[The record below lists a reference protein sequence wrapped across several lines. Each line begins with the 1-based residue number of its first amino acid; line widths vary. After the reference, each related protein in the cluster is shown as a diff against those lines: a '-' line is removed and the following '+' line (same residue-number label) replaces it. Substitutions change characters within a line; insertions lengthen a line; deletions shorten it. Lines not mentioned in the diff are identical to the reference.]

1 MKPVPFLDLGLQYQN
16 HRAEIDRAIAE
27 VIESSAFI
35 GGRFVER
42 FEKRFAGFCGAK
54 RAVGVANGT
63 CALFLILQALG
74 IGPDDEVILPA
85 NTFIATA
92 EAVSACGARVVFAD
106 VDPDSYNLDPASCA
120 AMISPQTKAIIPVH
134 LYGQPADMEAFLQ
147 LARPR
152 GIAVIEDA
160 AQAHGAIYRGQKV
173 GGLGIAAGFS
183 FYPGKNLGAYGDAG
197 AIVTNDEAL
206 ADRIAMLR
214 DHGRKAKYLHE
225 IPAYNMR
232 MDGLQGAI
240 LDVKLNYLPAW
251 NQARQQIARRYAEQL
266 HQVPGLI
273 LPKTFKDRE
282 HVFHLF
288 VIQVDRRDQLQQWLK
303 ERGIETGIHYPV
315 PLHLQPA
322 YRLPGSP
329 PPRLPVAERLA
340 ERILSLPIYP
350 EMKPEQAQWVV
361 EAITEFARAAP

>member
-288 VIQVDRRDQLQQWLK
+288 VIQVDRRDQLQPWLK

-322 YRLPGSP
+322 YLLPGSP
-329 PPRLPVAERLA
+329 PPRLPVSERLA